1 MGLSLYNQPTLIAK
15 RLFLTSDTQSRVTV
29 SGPPPTETAI
39 NIQLKEFESF
49 TRTSDV
55 IMHTNPSTGLLQ
67 FPTPNVPRFEV
78 NGLLVEPAPLL
89 QYVRR
94 TEFFNDPAVWTKL
107 NNMVVSSQTQVDPI
121 GAGAAA
127 DVLSD
132 NGVTANPAVSQIIT
146 GLDPIS
152 TDYRFS
158 VWLKPLP
165 PAPTP
170 DVQLLVNFTGGV
182 PDPAITLTLVAGVDI
197 DINGGWQRFDLNA
210 FNANPAH
217 TAVEVRITLTSP
229 PATNSIAVW
238 GANLTESD
246 YLASYRP
253 RETEALAVTGGE
265 ALIYNIDAMGIEP
278 ALSQD
283 FTVFWEFLPLGE
295 QGRQAPQIALADG
308 ASSTGPTPPNVY
320 ERVIA
325 FGAHPSVA
333 TDFKLAI
340 TDTTSGSAVVYTHA
354 GTYNWSR
361 YSHQKWAFV
370 VFNDGSQKC
379 RFFANGTFLGETT
392 ISPALTTDNFTKF
405 VLPQAAIHRR
415 IETLAEKLSDEAA
428 ISATTI
434 L

>member
-1 MGLSLYNQPTLIAK
+1 MGQALYNQPNLIDK
-15 RLFLTSDTQSRVTV
+15 RLFLTSDTQARVTV
-29 SGPPPTETAI
+29 SGPSPTETAI
-39 NIQLKEFESF
+39 NVQLKEFETF
-49 TRTSDV
+49 TRTNESVMYTDS
-55 IMHTNPSTGLLQ
+55 TTGLLR
-67 FPTPNVPRFEV
+67 FPDINVPRFEV
-78 NGLLVEPAPLL
+78 NGIIVEPTPLF
-89 QYVRR
+89 QYCRR
-94 TEFFNDPAVWTKL
+94 SEFFNDLAVWTQL
-107 NNMVVSSQTQVDPI
+107 NSIVISSQTQVDPTGT
-121 GAGAAA
+121 GASA

-132 NGVTANPAVSQIIT
+132 NGVTANPAVSQILA

-165 PAPTP
+165 PAPVP
-170 DVQLLVNFTGGV
+170 NVELLVNFTGST

-197 DINGGWQRFDLNA
+197 DVNGGWQRFDLNA
-210 FNANPAH
+210 FNANAAH
-217 TAVEVRITLTSP
+217 NAVEVRITLTSAP
-229 PATNSIAVW
+229 SGQDIAVW
-238 GANLTESD
+238 GANFTESD

-253 RETEALAVTGGE
+253 RDLEALAVTGE
-265 ALIYNIDAMGIEP
+265 ESLVYNIDAMGIEP
-278 ALSQD
+278 TLSQD

-308 ASSTGPTPPNVY
+308 ASSTGPIPPNLY
-320 ERVIA
+320 DRVIA

-392 ISPALTTDNFTKF
+392 ISPNLTADSFTKF
-405 VLPQAAIHRR
+405 TLPQAAIHRR
-415 IETLAEKLSDEAA
+415 IETLAEKLSNEAA